1 MGLCGHV
8 YQMPIPI
15 PIPGIPGA
23 PPAPG
28 GQAGAAVCREAVGP
42 RGVPDAAASFSVQRR
57 QLRDVH
63 GGAELLGHLATLAGG
78 ADDFSMDW
86 FRGPFF
92 GETTGI
98 FLKMRGV
105 LWVSCDFSLKPIH
118 WHLVLSSVY
127 RCCWGTIFTVVTTI
141 SNNNV
146 E

>member
-63 GGAELLGHLATLAGG
+63 GGAELLGHLATLAGLV
-78 ADDFSMDW
+78 M
-86 FRGPFF
+86 GPEK
-92 GETTGI
+92 GG
-98 FLKMRGV
+98 LLGKRLGKAMG
-105 LWVSCDFSLKPIH
+105 K
-118 WHLVLSSVY
+118 
-127 RCCWGTIFTVVTTI
+127 
-141 SNNNV
+141 
-146 E
+146 